1 MKRYLLDTCVL
12 IWLLENNPRI
22 KDIVDDI
29 TYFQGDFAVSVESI
43 KEYLYLTQS
52 GKLNTMVTYKKLLE
66 VLRKAGILGLEIGLD
81 ALEAL
86 SELPFFKNH
95 PDPSDRVIIAQAIA
109 GNRILVTGD
118 LKFDQYPK
126 LKLLLV

>member
-22 KDIVDDI
+22 KDIVEDI

-52 GKLNTMVTYKKLLE
+52 GKLNTTVTYKKLLE
-66 VLRKAGILGLEIGLD
+66 VLRKAGILGL
-81 ALEAL
+81 
-86 SELPFFKNH
+86 
-95 PDPSDRVIIAQAIA
+95 
-109 GNRILVTGD
+109 VTSNS
-118 LKFDQYPK
+118 
-126 LKLLLV
+126 

>member
-1 MKRYLLDTCVL
+1 MKRYLLDTCAL

-22 KDIVDDI
+22 KDIVEDI

-52 GKLNTMVTYKKLLE
+52 GKLNTTVTYKKLLE

-81 ALEAL
+81 TLEAL
-86 SELPFFKNH
+86 SKLPFFKNH

-118 LKFDQYPK
+118 LKFDQYSN

>member
-22 KDIVDDI
+22 KDIVEDI
-29 TYFQGDFAVSVESI
+29 IYFQGDFAVSVESI

-52 GKLNTMVTYKKLLE
+52 GKLSTTVTYKKLLE

-81 ALEAL
+81 TLEAL
-86 SELPFFKNH
+86 SKLPFFKNH

-118 LKFDQYPK
+118 LKFDQYPN